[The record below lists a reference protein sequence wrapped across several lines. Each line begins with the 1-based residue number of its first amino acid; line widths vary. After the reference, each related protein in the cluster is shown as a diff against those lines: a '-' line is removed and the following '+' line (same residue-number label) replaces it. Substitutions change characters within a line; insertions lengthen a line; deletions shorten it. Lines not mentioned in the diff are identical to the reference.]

1 MTAAVVCVVLDCGGE
16 ESVDEGGL
24 AETGLASNLGN
35 REYFRDATGYML
47 MS

>member
-1 MTAAVVCVVLDCGGE
+1 MVCVVLDCGGE

-24 AETGLASNLGN
+24 AETGLASNLGVC
-35 REYFRDATGYML
+35 EYFGNATGCML